1 MYLRLLT
8 AFAMAAGSMS
18 AVAFGQGRP
27 PAEAPPA
34 GFAGQQYVDSRGCLY
49 ARAGMGAN
57 ENWVAR
63 IDRARKPICGQ
74 IPTRTQMAEALAL
87 LAAPDPVMAPAVPA
101 TPRAQARAAAAP
113 AGVTA
118 PAAPPAALQSR
129 PVAAAAPVA
138 VPMAAPAAPGASS
151 TAGCPSHAPWGR
163 YFDLR
168 RGGRTLICSNSL
180 ERLDQ
185 LQGSAATQAAPSS
198 ATASV
203 SPMMAM
209 AQAIAPPVALS
220 PSSSQ
225 AQLEAEQTARA
236 LRARLAE
243 DEALSKPPPGYKPA
257 WDDGRL
263 NPMRGVRT
271 EAGERQMERVWVPGS
286 PMKAQPTE
294 LPPSPVLGQMPAMA
308 SITAVSG
315 KANGGTAQ
323 GARVQVGSFA
333 DASNAQTVVARIQAM
348 GMPVSLGRGQVR
360 GKSVQVV
367 SAGPFASKAEA
378 SAAQAALRGAGFTDS
393 ILR

>member
-1 MYLRLLT
+1 MHLKLLT
-8 AFAMAAGSMS
+8 AFAVAAGSMS
-18 AVAFGQGRP
+18 AAAFGQGRP
-27 PAEAPPA
+27 PADSPPP

-63 IDRARKPICGQ
+63 IDRDRKPICGQ
-74 IPTRTQMAEALAL
+74 TPTRTQMAEALAL
-87 LAAPDPVMAPAVPA
+87 LAAPDPVMPPAA
-101 TPRAQARAAAAP
+101 NA
-113 AGVTA
+113 A
-118 PAAPPAALQSR
+118 PAAPARAPAAVTAVAPAPA
-129 PVAAAAPVA
+129 PVAPPAAQQPRPAAAAAASAAAPVA
-138 VPMAAPAAPGASS
+138 PPPAAPRAS
-151 TAGCPSHAPWGR
+151 TDGCPSHAPWGR

-180 ERLDQ
+180 DRLDQ
-185 LQGSAATQAAPSS
+185 LQGSTATGTAPGSAT

-209 AQAIAPPVALS
+209 AQAIALPAAP
-220 PSSSQ
+220 SQ
-225 AQLEAEQTARA
+225 AQLEAEQKARA
-236 LRARLAE
+236 LRARLVE
-243 DEALSKPPPGYKPA
+243 DEALSKPPPGYKSA

-286 PMKAQPTE
+286 PMKAQPSE
-294 LPPSPVLGQMPAMA
+294 LPPSPVVGQMPAMTGSHA
-308 SITAVSG
+308 APAKGSQVQ
-315 KANGGTAQ
+315 GT
-323 GARVQVGSFA
+323 RVQVGSFA
-333 DASNAQTVVARIQAM
+333 DAANAQTVAARIQAM
-348 GMPVSLGRGQVR
+348 GLPVSLGQAQVR